1 MKEPHLKALV
11 AGIGPKFENL
21 VDGYCFLEDFVAKE
35 EPELSAPVAVADTGE
50 NFDDSRLVAWAG
62 PKFDYLVTDNH
73 FLEEFAVKVE
83 PELKAVTAEKSKEI
97 EDNHLLEDILV
108 IVKFVVAGN
117 YDKKN
122 SDQNSPHENCLLDK
136 HPLL

>member
-1 MKEPHLKALV
+1 M
-11 AGIGPKFENL
+11 
-21 VDGYCFLEDFVAKE
+21 AKE

-50 NFDDSRLVAWAG
+50 NFDDPRLKSLVAWDV